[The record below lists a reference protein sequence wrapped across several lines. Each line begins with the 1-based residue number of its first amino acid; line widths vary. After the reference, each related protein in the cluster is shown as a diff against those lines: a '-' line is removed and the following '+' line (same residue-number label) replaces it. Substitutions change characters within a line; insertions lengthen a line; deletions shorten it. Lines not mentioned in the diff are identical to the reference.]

1 MRYNQFSFSVN
12 NFGPPDK
19 VFSFVMFSFNT
30 NSPALKPNHQSPILY
45 SCYTLKSRSGENF
58 VSDHCICYVQAGLL
72 EVELPEEKISFSA
85 GEAFFVR
92 RNLLAKFTKN
102 PVEGGEF
109 KSISILFTQ
118 ETLKEIA
125 LEKKLN
131 ADKNEDTPPA
141 LVKLQTDGLLKNYF
155 ESLPA
160 YEGASGAES
169 LIRLKVEEGILLL
182 LNRHS
187 ELKNK
192 LFDFSEPGKIDLESF
207 MNKNFRFNVEMK
219 RFATLTGRSL
229 ATFKRD
235 FAKTFAISPNR
246 WLQKKR
252 LEEARYLI
260 KEKGRKPSEVYL
272 EVGFEDLSHFS
283 FAFKKAFGI
292 SPSFI

>member
-1 MRYNQFSFSVN
+1 MKSAQPS
-12 NFGPPDK
+12 
-19 VFSFVMFSFNT
+19 
-30 NSPALKPNHQSPILY
+30 AILY
-45 SCYTLKSRSGENF
+45 SCYSEKSRSAESF
-58 VSDHCICYVQAGLL
+58 ISEHCICYVQSGIL
-72 EVELPEEKISFSA
+72 EFQLPDEKISFNE

-92 RNLLAKFTKN
+92 RNILARSTKY
-102 PVEGGEF
+102 PGQSGEF
-109 KSISILFTQ
+109 KSISVFLEQ
-118 ETLKEIA
+118 DTLKNIS

-131 ADKNEDTPPA
+131 AEHHLDAAAPFSTIKI
-141 LVKLQTDGLLKNYF
+141 DGLLKNYF

-160 YEGASGAES
+160 YEGVVGAES

-182 LNRHS
+182 LNRHN
-187 ELKNK
+187 ELKNI
-192 LFDFSEPGKIDLESF
+192 LFDFSAPGKIDLELF

-235 FAKTFAISPNR
+235 FAKIFNVSPNR
-246 WLQKKR
+246 WLQKRR

-283 FAFKKAFGI
+283 FAFKKTFGI
-292 SPSFI
+292 APSYI